1 MKKILLIAMVCCIVT
16 ATAVFASTQTNLVSS
31 KSCTKRY
38 PWTLYNKTTKKCV
51 CPTGMKRKRKTRCDI
66 VTSIQWTWSIKTWG
80 IVSTS
85 SLLSTGSKPVFASWF
100 NTTWSTVSWTIA
112 TGGAMLNWIWTNPNN
127 GSMFWNSTQ
136 EQQWNT
142 WSAIKSDADKI
153 IEYLEKEKQL
163 KKDEYQNCLRN
174 CLNKCFPSCSPGH
187 IYWYK
192 DNNALLWTTCA
203 NACSQ

>member
-38 PWTLYNKTTKKCV
+38 PWTLYNKTIKKCV

-66 VTSIQWTWSIKTWG
+66 VTSTQWTWSIKTWG

-85 SLLSTGSKPVFASWF
+85 SLLSTGSKQVFASWF
-100 NTTWSTVSWTIA
+100 NATWSTVSWTIA

-127 GSMFWNSTQ
+127 RNMFIDT
-136 EQQWNT
+136 T
-142 WSAIKSDADKI
+142 ITPSATTGKTTATTTNDTVKACIKQCWCNFYNNPWWCVD
-153 IEYLEKEKQL
+153 IEWQ
-163 KKDEYQNCLRN
+163 LRN
-174 CLNKCFPSCSPGH
+174 TSCVLQCQ
-187 IYWYK
+187 IK
-192 DNNALLWTTCA
+192 
-203 NACSQ
+203 